1 MYEGL
6 TFVTIRGAGHEVPL
20 HAPRQALTLF
30 SNFLAGTKMPPTG
43 VPLTAVSPSFFS
55 LSLASTKDAC
65 VIRSEKKEKV
75 QE

>member
-30 SNFLAGTKMPPTG
+30 SNFLAGTKMPPTAF
-43 VPLTAVSPSFFS
+43 P
-55 LSLASTKDAC
+55 
-65 VIRSEKKEKV
+65 
-75 QE
+75 